1 MTPIDHA
8 PLTAL
13 CAQMQLIQ
21 FDLAARHAGVC
32 VLHLEAA
39 IAALESRLMAPPPSL
54 AAARRTPTLQ
64 SPVW

>member
-32 VLHLEAA
+32 VLHIEAA
-39 IAALESRLMAPPPSL
+39 IAALESRLMDPLPSL
-54 AAARRTPTLQ
+54 TAARRTPTLQ